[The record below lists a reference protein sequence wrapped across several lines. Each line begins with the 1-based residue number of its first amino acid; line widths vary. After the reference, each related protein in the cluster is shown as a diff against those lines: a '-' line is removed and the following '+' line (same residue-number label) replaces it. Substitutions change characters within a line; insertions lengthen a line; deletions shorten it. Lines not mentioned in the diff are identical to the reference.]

1 MLIFQAANYL
11 NIKGLLDLG
20 CHIVADM
27 MRDKSV
33 EEIREIFNI
42 KNDYTPEEEA
52 AVRAENSWAFEN
64 P

>member
-1 MLIFQAANYL
+1 MLNFQAANYL